1 MQRIGNLYP
10 QFCSFE
16 NLLLAYRK
24 ARRGTRRNQE
34 TAAFFHHLEPELLA
48 LQAELSSGA
57 WQPQPYRYFEIYDP
71 KQRTISVASF
81 RDRVVHHALVNVLEP
96 IFERRFIFD
105 SYATRKGKGVHA
117 AVARAQ
123 HFLRSNRWFFKTDV
137 EKYFDSI
144 DHGILLG
151 LLERKIKDPQLL
163 AVCEKIVRN
172 GGSVQKS
179 VAHLDYHADYQCS
192 NLGVPHISEHS
203 RNGGSPYVG
212 RGHKGVGLPIGN
224 LTSQFFAN
232 VYLDPLD
239 HFVADGE
246 VGGLG
251 SPAYLR
257 YMDDFVVFS
266 ENKEDLKRWRP
277 RIEDFLAERL
287 ALQLK
292 PSATFLNSREN
303 GLSFLGR
310 RIFPATVRL
319 HPLHLRRITSR
330 LARREKSFLVG
341 EITEETFVQSSDSY
355 WAMLAFHPTLP
366 LRRALAQRPSK
377 FLKLGRSDHRENL
390 H

>member
-172 GGSVQKS
+172 GGS
-179 VAHLDYHADYQCS
+179 
-192 NLGVPHISEHS
+192 
-203 RNGGSPYVG
+203 PYVG

-257 YMDDFVVFS
+257 YMDDFVIFS

>member
-24 ARRGTRRNQE
+24 ARRGTRSNLE
-34 TAAFFHHLEPELLA
+34 TAAFFHQMEPELLA
-48 LQAELSSGA
+48 LQAELASGV

-71 KQRTISVASF
+71 KQRTISVAAF

-123 HFLRSNRWFFKTDV
+123 HFLRSNGWFFKTDV

-151 LLERKIKDPQLL
+151 LLQRKIKDRQLL
-163 AVCEKIVRN
+163 EVCEKIVRN
-172 GGSVQKS
+172 GGAVRQG
-179 VAHLDYHADYQCS
+179 L
-192 NLGVPHISEHS
+192 
-203 RNGGSPYVG
+203 
-212 RGHKGVGLPIGN
+212 GLPIGN

-239 HFVADGE
+239 HFVADGGA
-246 VGGLG
+246 GGFG
-251 SPAYLR
+251 SLAYLR
-257 YMDDFVVFS
+257 YMDDFVIFS
-266 ENKEDLKRWRP
+266 ENKEHLKCWRP
-277 RIEDFLAERL
+277 SIEIFLAERL

-319 HPLHLRRITSR
+319 HPQHLRRITSR

-366 LRRALAQRPSK
+366 LRRALAHRPSK
-377 FLKLGRSDHRENL
+377 F
-390 H
+390 